1 MAKVLIVGSGASGV
15 HFAVSALRKGHE
27 VTMLDVGHTRP
38 EPVAPQAS
46 FQGLKTALP
55 DPVTYFL
62 GPAGEGVVYPATKPS
77 YYGHPPS
84 KDYVF
89 RTPRAFTTSAR
100 EIRPIFSFARGGLA
114 EAWTAGVYPFNDAEL
129 SQYPFGYAELRDH
142 YSEVARRIGIG
153 AVQDDLQRFIPFDA
167 DYLDP
172 LPLDEHSQHLCDAY
186 TTHRERL
193 NTSMRFYLGR
203 SRVATLS
210 RDYAGRRG
218 CDQLGRCLWGCPTDA
233 IYSPLVTLRECLK
246 QANFRYRP
254 GVIAERFDYEG
265 SGRVSRLGVTTTE
278 GSELEWLAADF
289 FVLAAGAL
297 CSSKIYLDSIYGRT
311 EKIPVLPGLM
321 DNRQIHVPFLT
332 PAMIGRPVETSSYQ
346 YHHLAFGIEG
356 ETPTSYV
363 HGQITTL
370 KSASIHPIV
379 SSLPMDLRT
388 ATELF
393 RSLRAGLGI
402 ANVNLHDER
411 RDESYLTLEPA
422 EDRRRTR
429 LVLEY
434 RDPPDEARRS
444 AAAIRTV
451 KRALGRLGGIV
462 PPGMTR
468 VLPKGASVHYAGTLP
483 MSSSAVE
490 HGCRPD
496 GRSWQFENLI
506 IADGAGFP
514 FLPAKNLT
522 FTLMANAT
530 RIAEAVL

>member
-1 MAKVLIVGSGASGV
+1 V
-15 HFAVSALRKGHE
+15 HFALSALGKGHE
-27 VTMLDVGHTRP
+27 VTMLDVGNSRP

-46 FQGLKTALP
+46 FQGLKTALA

-62 GPAGEGVVYPATKPS
+62 GPEGEGVVYPATKPS

-89 RTPRAFTTSAR
+89 RTPRAFTTAAR
-100 EIRPIFSFARGGLA
+100 DIRPVFSFARGGLA
-114 EAWTAGVYPFNDAEL
+114 EAWTAGVYAFNDAEL
-129 SQYPFGYAELRDH
+129 AQYPFGYAELRDH
-142 YSEVARRIGIG
+142 YREVARRIGIG
-153 AVQDDLQRFIPFDA
+153 AVRDDLERFIPFDA

-172 LPLDEHSQHLCDAY
+172 LPLDEHSRRLCDAY
-186 TTHRERL
+186 AKHRDRL
-193 NTSMRFYLGR
+193 NSEMRFFLGR

-210 RDYAGRRG
+210 REYGGRRA

-233 IYSPLVTLRECLK
+233 IYSPLVTLKECLK
-246 QANFRYRP
+246 QSNFSYRP
-254 GVIAERFDYEG
+254 GVIAERFEYDDA
-265 SGRVSRLGVTTTE
+265 GRVTRLSAASAE
-278 GSELEWLAADF
+278 GGEPEWLSADF

-297 CSSKIYLDSIYGRT
+297 CSSKIYLDSLYQRT
-311 EKIPVLPGLM
+311 GKIPVLPGLM

-332 PAMIGRPVETSSYQ
+332 PTMIGRPVETSSYQ
-346 YHHLAFGIEG
+346 FHHLAFGIEG
-356 ETPTSYV
+356 TDPARYV

-379 SSLPMDLRT
+379 SSLPLDLRT

-393 RSLRAGLGI
+393 RALRAGLGI
-402 ANVNLHDER
+402 ANINLHDQR
-411 RDESYLTLEPA
+411 RDESYLTIEPL

-434 RDPPDEARRS
+434 RDAPDEGSRS
-444 AAAIRTV
+444 DEAIRAV
-451 KRALGRLGGIV
+451 KRALARLGGIV

-483 MSSSAVE
+483 MSKSAVE

-496 GRSWQFENLI
+496 GRSWRFENLI
-506 IADGAGFP
+506 VADGAGFP

-522 FTLMANAT
+522 FTLMANAA